1 MTAPLASPLHYPFP
15 SPPGALDAPEIAPG
29 VRWLRLPLSMALN
42 HVNCYALDDGAGWT
56 LVDTGMSNPQ
66 SRAIWQAL
74 LAGPLNG
81 KPVTRLIVTHH
92 HPDHI
97 GLAGWFQA
105 QGVELV
111 TTRTAWL
118 YARML
123 VLDDQ
128 KQTSPQ
134 ALAFYQRAGVNA
146 AQRALKAAER
156 PFNFSDIVAPMPPG
170 FTRISEGD
178 VITAGQRRWQVRLGQ
193 GHAPDHAMLWSMD
206 DNLILAGD
214 QLLPTISANIGVYPT
229 EPDDDPLTAWLDSTH
244 AMIPLATEDHFVL
257 PGHKLPYLGLPQRLA
272 EMLDD
277 HEAALDRLTAH
288 LATARPATD
297 CFPVLFKRPVVAETF
312 TMAMCESIAHL
323 NCLLRRGLVSRELSP
338 SGAWLWRAV

>member
-1 MTAPLASPLHYPFP
+1 MTARPTAALHYPFHI
-15 SPPGALDAPEIAPG
+15 PPAGLEAPEVAPG
-29 VRWLRLPLSMALN
+29 IRWLRLPLPMALN
-42 HVNCYALDDGAGWT
+42 HVNCYALDDGPGWT
-56 LVDTGMSNPQ
+56 LVDTGMSNAQ
-66 SRAIWQAL
+66 SRAIWQGL
-74 LAGPLNG
+74 LAGPLQG

-128 KQTSPQ
+128 KLTSPQ
-134 ALAFYQRAGVNA
+134 ALLFYQRGGLDA
-146 AQRALKAAER
+146 ARRAVKAQER
-156 PFNFSDIVAPMPPG
+156 PFNFADVVAPMPPG
-170 FTRISEGD
+170 FTRISDGD

-193 GHAPDHAMLWSMD
+193 GHAPDHAVLFSLD
-206 DNLILAGD
+206 DSLILAGD

-229 EPDDDPLTAWLDSTH
+229 EPDDDPLTAWLDSTR
-244 AMIPLATEDHFVL
+244 AMIPLARPDHFVL
-257 PGHKLPYLGLPQRLA
+257 PGHKLPYLGLPKRLT

-277 HEAALDRLTAH
+277 HEAALERLVAH
-288 LATARPATD
+288 LATPRTATD

-312 TMAMCESIAHL
+312 TMALCESLAHL
-323 NCLLRRGLVSRELSP
+323 NCLLRRGLVSRDLSP
-338 SGAWLWRAV
+338 SGAWLWRAA